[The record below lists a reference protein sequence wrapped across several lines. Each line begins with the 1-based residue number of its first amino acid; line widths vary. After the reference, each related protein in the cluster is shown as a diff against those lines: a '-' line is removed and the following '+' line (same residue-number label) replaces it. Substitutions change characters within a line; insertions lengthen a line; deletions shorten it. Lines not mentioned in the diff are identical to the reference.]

1 MAISTVVAGSN
12 IGSYVSHPLH
22 GEERTWPET
31 NCYVDLWIEV
41 LNSRGMEPLAG
52 LAFTLGLD
60 YEGDQFTF
68 YKFPLSDL
76 RSLYGIEVQELN
88 IWRPLIAHAV
98 EQTSLGRM
106 LMPEVDAFYLPDT
119 AGVSYRY
126 EHGKTTIAIASIDID
141 AQVLQYFHGRG
152 LHTLGGND
160 FIGVFRLGEHVA
172 DISVLP
178 PYAEI
183 AKLEGVYRLDTA
195 ELADRAM
202 SLARMHLAA
211 APAANPMVRY
221 AERLHSDLEWLRT
234 DPSASFHLYAFATVR
249 QAGSCF
255 GLTAAFLV
263 WLEENGRAGLRD
275 AAASFERIS
284 NASKTI
290 QFKLARMA
298 RQKREM
304 DLGPDVAEM
313 AAAWDEG
320 MSRLTD
326 RLAR

>member
-1 MAISTVVAGSN
+1 VPILTLVAGSLPHL
-12 IGSYVSHPLH
+12 SHPLH

-41 LNSRGMEPLAG
+41 LHSRGLEPLAG
-52 LAFTLGLD
+52 LGFTLGLD

-68 YKFPLSDL
+68 YKFPLGDL
-76 RSLYGIEVQELN
+76 RLLYGVEVQELN
-88 IWRPLIAHAV
+88 IWRPLLAHAA
-98 EQTSLGRM
+98 EQSAMGRI
-106 LMPEVDAFYLPDT
+106 LMPEVDAFFLPDT

-126 EHGKTTIAIASIDID
+126 EHGKTTIGVASVDVNR
-141 AQVLQYFHGRG
+141 QVLQYFHGRG

-172 DISVLP
+172 DTSVLP

-183 AKLEGVYRLDTA
+183 AKLDGIQRLGTA
-195 ELADRAM
+195 ELVERAAA
-202 SLARMHLAA
+202 LARMHLAA
-211 APAANPMVRY
+211 APAANPMARY
-221 AERLHSDLEWLRT
+221 AERLASDLNWLRT
-234 DPSASFHLYAFATVR
+234 DPFASFHLYAFATVR

-255 GLTAAFLV
+255 GLASTFLT
-263 WLEENGRAGLRD
+263 WLNENGRPGLRD
-275 AAASFERIS
+275 SAAAFERIS
-284 NASKTI
+284 SAAKTI

>member
-1 MAISTVVAGSN
+1 
-12 IGSYVSHPLH
+12 
-22 GEERTWPET
+22 
-31 NCYVDLWIEV
+31 
-41 LNSRGMEPLAG
+41 
-52 LAFTLGLD
+52 
-60 YEGDQFTF
+60 
-68 YKFPLSDL
+68 
-76 RSLYGIEVQELN
+76 
-88 IWRPLIAHAV
+88 
-98 EQTSLGRM
+98 
-106 LMPEVDAFYLPDT
+106 VDAFYLPDT

-160 FIGVFRLGEHVA
+160 FIGVFRLGEHIA

-183 AKLEGVYRLDTA
+183 AKLEGVYQLDTA

-202 SLARMHLAA
+202 SLARRHLAA
-211 APAANPMVRY
+211 APAVNPMVRY
-221 AERLHSDLEWLRT
+221 AERLHSDLQWLRT
-234 DPSASFHLYAFATVR
+234 DPFASFHLYAFATVR

-255 GLTAAFLV
+255 GLTAAFLA
-263 WLEENGRAGLRD
+263 WLEETGRAGLRD

-298 RQKREM
+298 RQKREI

>member
-1 MAISTVVAGSN
+1 
-12 IGSYVSHPLH
+12 
-22 GEERTWPET
+22 
-31 NCYVDLWIEV
+31 
-41 LNSRGMEPLAG
+41 MEPLAG
-52 LAFTLGLD
+52 LALTLGLD

-160 FIGVFRLGEHVA
+160 FIGVFRLGEHIA

-183 AKLEGVYRLDTA
+183 AKLEGVYQLDTA

-202 SLARMHLAA
+202 SLARRHLAA
-211 APAANPMVRY
+211 APAVNPMVRY
-221 AERLHSDLEWLRT
+221 AERLHSDLQWLRT
-234 DPSASFHLYAFATVR
+234 DPFASFHLYAFATVR

-255 GLTAAFLV
+255 GLTAAFLA
-263 WLEENGRAGLRD
+263 WLEETGRAGLRD

-298 RQKREM
+298 RQKREI

>member
-1 MAISTVVAGSN
+1 MAISTLVPHGLDP
-12 IGSYVSHPLH
+12 YVSHMLH

-41 LNSRGMEPLAG
+41 LHSRGLEPLAG

-68 YKFPLSDL
+68 YKVPLADL
-76 RSLYGIEVQELN
+76 RLLYGIEVQELN
-88 IWRPLIAHAV
+88 IWRPLIAHAF

-126 EHGKTTIAIASIDID
+126 EHGKTTIGIASIDID
-141 AQVLQYFHGRG
+141 RQVLRYFHGRG

-160 FIGVFRLGEHVA
+160 FIGVFRLGEHIA

-183 AKLEGVYRLDTA
+183 AKLDGVRRLDTA
-195 ELADRAM
+195 DLVDRAT
-202 SLARMHLAA
+202 SLARMHLAM
-211 APAANPMVRY
+211 APAANPMARY
-221 AERLHSDLEWLRT
+221 AERLASDLNWLRT

-255 GLTAAFLV
+255 GLTSTFLT
-263 WLEENGRAGLRD
+263 WLAENGRAGLGD
-275 AAASFERIS
+275 AAGAFERIS

-298 RQKREM
+298 RQKREI
-304 DLGPDVAEM
+304 DVGPDVAEM